1 MDNTNRP
8 LRMVMVG
15 AGDIAKKAY
24 LPVLRTLPE
33 TELAG
38 VYSRTQ
44 ASVDTVC
51 RDWQLAFGTTD
62 LDALIAL
69 KPQVAFVLTK
79 TTVHFEQVK
88 QLLLAGIDVYVE
100 KPATADSRET
110 RELAELAAKEKR
122 LFMVGFNRR
131 YALLYK
137 QAKDLFAGRRIQMI
151 VAEKHRPTAFH
162 VSLYNNY
169 VDDTI
174 HQIDLL
180 RYFCPEMTPLFTT
193 FQQERGRVF
202 GAVSVMGLPEG
213 GQAILQTSLQ
223 AGAWQERLS
232 IHGDKL
238 TVEVDAFRQLRVK
251 YPDHEEIYGND
262 RPGKWLSELR
272 ERGFYGEV
280 EHFLACVRERKQPN
294 PDGFEAARTQEL
306 VEALT
311 RQAGQET
318 EFLPYA
324 EGAI

>member
-1 MDNTNRP
+1 MDKQKQP
-8 LRMVMVG
+8 IRMVMVG
-15 AGDIAKKAY
+15 AGDIARKAY
-24 LPVLRTLPE
+24 LPVLRTLPG

-38 VYSRTQ
+38 IYSRTQ
-44 ASVDTVC
+44 ASVDAVC
-51 RDWQLAFGTTD
+51 RDWQVDFGTTD
-62 LDALIAL
+62 LDALIAQ

-100 KPATADSRET
+100 KPATVDSSET
-110 RELAELAAKEKR
+110 RELAELAQQQQR

-151 VAEKHRPTAFH
+151 IAEKHRPTAFH

-180 RYFCPEMTPLFTT
+180 RFYCPDMTPLFTT
-193 FQQERGRVF
+193 FQQEQGRIF
-202 GAVSVMGLPEG
+202 GAMSVMELPEG
-213 GQAILQTSLQ
+213 GKAVVQTSLQ
-223 AGAWQERLS
+223 AGAWQERLT

-238 TVEVDAFRQLRVK
+238 TVEVDAFRQMRVK
-251 YPDHEEIYGND
+251 YPDHEEVYGND
-262 RPGKWLSELR
+262 RPGRWLSELR

-280 EHFLACVRERKQPN
+280 EHFLDCVRERKQPY

-311 RQAGQET
+311 RQAGQDT